1 MSMLGNAKMFATL
14 SASDLGRAKA
24 WYAEKLDLKP
34 VEEREQALWYETGS
48 TRWLLYQSSFAGTNQ
63 ATSAGFQVEDVEAT
77 VAEMR
82 GRGVEFQEYD
92 FPDFKTV
99 DGVATTPDGAKAAW
113 FTDSEGNIVSIATP

>member
-1 MSMLGNAKMFATL
+1 MLGNAKMFATL

>member
-1 MSMLGNAKMFATL
+1 MLGSANLMAVL

-34 VEEREQALWYETGS
+34 VEEHEQELWFETGS
-48 TRWLLYQSSFAGTNQ
+48 SRWLLYQSGFAGTNQ
-63 ATSAGFQVEDVEAT
+63 ATSAGFLVDDVEAT
-77 VAEMR
+77 VAELR
-82 GRGVEFQEYD
+82 ARGVEFQEYD

-99 DGVATTPDGAKAAW
+99 DGVATTPDGTKAAW

>member
-1 MSMLGNAKMFATL
+1 MLGNAKMFATL

-77 VAEMR
+77 VAELR

>member
-1 MSMLGNAKMFATL
+1 MLGSANLMAVL

-34 VEEREQALWYETGS
+34 VEEHEQELWYETGS
-48 TRWLLYQSSFAGTNQ
+48 SRWLLYKSGFAGTNQ
-63 ATSAGFQVEDVEAT
+63 ATSAGFLVDDVEAT
-77 VAEMR
+77 VAELR

-99 DGVATTPDGAKAAW
+99 DGVATTPDGSKAAW
-113 FTDSEGNIVSIATP
+113 FIDSEGNIVSIATP

>member
-1 MSMLGNAKMFATL
+1 MLGNANLMAVL

-34 VEEREQALWYETGS
+34 VEEHEQEAWYQTGS
-48 TRWLLYQSSFAGTNQ
+48 SRWLLYQSGFAGTNK
-63 ATSAGFQVEDVEAT
+63 ATSAGFLVDDVEAT
-77 VAEMR
+77 VAELR

-92 FPDFKTV
+92 LPEFKTV
-99 DGVATTPDGAKAAW
+99 DGVATTPDGTKAAW